1 MKNSKCIILI
11 PVYKLTPSTDE
22 AASLHQLEIILGKWE
37 IRFVC
42 PKTLDMSAYDT
53 ITNTCYT
60 KERFEDHY
68 FEGISGYNTLMRDN
82 TFYRRFKE
90 YEYMLIY
97 QLDAWVFKDEL
108 QYWCNQGY
116 DYVGAPWFKHFRSHE
131 EEYNLWRVGN
141 GGLSL
146 RRIKKFLECTQREA
160 PVYSFWSLL
169 RQGGSHFFRNL
180 IRYIRYPNNMGWFI
194 DHCASTWED
203 GFFCIDLAETI
214 HSLKVPK
221 PEEAAMFSFE
231 RSPKFLFEKVTQR
244 KLPFGCHAWRRYHFD
259 EFWKQHI
266 PTTSNAG

>member
-1 MKNSKCIILI
+1 MRIVVVIPIYKAEPSHDELLSLRQCIKVLSNYTIYLVH
-11 PVYKLTPSTDE
+11 PHELDTSSYDFASQNKLHKLSFAPS
-22 AASLHQLEIILGKWE
+22 
-37 IRFVC
+37 
-42 PKTLDMSAYDT
+42 
-53 ITNTCYT
+53 
-60 KERFEDHY
+60 Y
-68 FEGISGYNTLMRDN
+68 FDGIEGYNRLMKSN
-82 TFYRRFKE
+82 MFYEHFCDF
-90 YEYMLIY
+90 EYMLIY
-97 QLDAWVFKDEL
+97 QLDAWVFRDEL
-108 QYWCNQGY
+108 KEWCKRGY

-131 EEYNLWRVGN
+131 EGYNLWRVGN

-231 RSPKFLFEKVTQR
+231 CSPEFLFEKVTQR